1 MNDYPPQSTPSPS
14 FQGLVNLKVL
24 PLAAVDLYTGGV
36 LAFLLARAIRP
47 LHDRLWQ
54 IPLLENFILWM
65 LLPAPVLLIVL
76 LIKRRWWR
84 AAGNILLSVLF
95 LANFGGFLL
104 PKPHTAVA
112 CAAGEGCRS
121 LRVLSYNLLADSR
134 VDPQSE
140 VDFLRASDADI
151 IGVQELR
158 PEVAA
163 LIDEQVADIYPYR
176 VLHPDGIPGMGLLSR
191 YPIRSEANIQLRS
204 PFSHQRAEIDV
215 GGHTLIVINAHPPRP
230 GLTPSDGYVALNR
243 QDIADLVAMASE
255 ESPTILLGD
264 FNATDQSPEY
274 RLLAESPLIDSYRES
289 GWGFGLTFPARVA
302 RWDHFPAMVRI
313 DYIWHTPDLRATRS
327 WIGPA
332 IGSDHLPLFAELIWK
347 ASP

>member
-1 MNDYPPQSTPSPS
+1 MNDYTPQSTPSPS

-47 LHDRLWQ
+47 LHDRIWQ

-65 LLPAPVLLIVL
+65 LLPAPLLLIL
-76 LIKRRWWR
+76 LISKRRWWR
-84 AAGNILLSVLF
+84 AAGNVLLAIIF

-112 CAAGEGCRS
+112 CAAGESCRS

-158 PEVAA
+158 PEVAT
-163 LIDEQVADIYPYR
+163 LIDAQLADVYPYR

-204 PFSHQRAEIDV
+204 VFTHQRAEIDV
-215 GGHTLIVINAHPPRP
+215 GGRTLIFINAHPPRP
-230 GLTPSDGYVALNR
+230 GLSATNGYVSFSR
-243 QDIADLVAMASE
+243 QETADLVAMASE
-255 ESPTILLGD
+255 GSPAIMLGD

-289 GWGFGLTFPARVA
+289 GWGSA
-302 RWDHFPAMVRI
+302 
-313 DYIWHTPDLRATRS
+313 
-327 WIGPA
+327 
-332 IGSDHLPLFAELIWK
+332 
-347 ASP
+347 